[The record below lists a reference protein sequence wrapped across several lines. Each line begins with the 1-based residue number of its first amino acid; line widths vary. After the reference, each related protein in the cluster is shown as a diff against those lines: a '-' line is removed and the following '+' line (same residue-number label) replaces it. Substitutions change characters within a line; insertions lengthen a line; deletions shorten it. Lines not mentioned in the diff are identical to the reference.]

1 MATTQNDTGF
11 KSFTATSTAIA
22 LGARVKV
29 NSSGLML
36 VAAATDAAIGVTT
49 QPVAAD
55 GNGTVK
61 LFGAPGTFMMLAGA
75 AITAG
80 AQLYPLASGKVD
92 DTGTTALPLIALQA
106 ATADG
111 DLIECAPC
119 LKGA

>member
-1 MATTQNDTGF
+1 MPTTNDSGF

-22 LGARVKV
+22 LGARVKT
-29 NSSGLML
+29 NSSGQIL
-36 VAAATDAAIGVTT
+36 VAGATDVAIGVTT
-49 QPVAAD
+49 QAIAAS
-55 GNGTVK
+55 GTGTVK
-61 LFGAPGTFMMLAGA
+61 LFNAPGTYMMLAGA

-92 DTGTTALPLIALQA
+92 DTGTTALPLIALEA